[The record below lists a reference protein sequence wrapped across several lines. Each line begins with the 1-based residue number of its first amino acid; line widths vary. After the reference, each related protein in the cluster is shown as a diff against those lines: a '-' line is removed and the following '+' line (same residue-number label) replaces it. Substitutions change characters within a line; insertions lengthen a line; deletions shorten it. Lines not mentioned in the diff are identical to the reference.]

1 MLQIFEIVEKIFT
14 NEEKLISRHTTI
26 DEAIN
31 HFNKII
37 SQYKE
42 KLSINDIEEFE
53 ETKKYKLMEIIH
65 HKHGTVILAIK
76 EMKGV

>member
-1 MLQIFEIVEKIFT
+1 MFEIIEKIFIDK
-14 NEEKLISRHTTI
+14 EKNISKHTTI

-65 HKHGTVILAIK
+65 HKHGTIILAIK
-76 EMKGV
+76 ELKGV